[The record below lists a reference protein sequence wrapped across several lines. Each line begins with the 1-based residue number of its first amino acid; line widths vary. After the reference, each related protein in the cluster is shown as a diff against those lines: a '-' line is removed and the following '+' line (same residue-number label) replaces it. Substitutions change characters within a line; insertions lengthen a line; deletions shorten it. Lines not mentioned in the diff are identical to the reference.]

1 MSDKE
6 KNDQTTETTETT
18 EPTETTAIDPDAI
31 EAAEK
36 EADSS
41 GVYVH
46 TFNKPFTYE
55 GKTYDELRFDFD
67 SVNGYGCLSIEQEL
81 RNSGITV
88 PVREFSADY
97 QVRFAAKACAQ
108 KIGSDVLM
116 ALPARDFNR
125 ICNKVRSFLL
135 SLGS

>member
-6 KNDQTTETTETT
+6 KNTTAT
-18 EPTETTAIDPDAI
+18 EPTAIDPDAI

-46 TFNKPFTYE
+46 VLNKPFTYE

-81 RNSGITV
+81 RSSGITV

-97 QVRFAAKACAQ
+97 QVRYAAKACTQ

-135 SLGS
+135 SSGS

>member
-1 MSDKE
+1 MSDKG
-6 KNDQTTETTETT
+6 KNTQATEL
-18 EPTETTAIDPDAI
+18 TAIDPDAI

-36 EADSS
+36 ETDSS

-46 TFNKPFTYE
+46 TLNKPFTYE

-67 SVNGYGCLSIEQEL
+67 SVNGYGCIAIEHEL
-81 RNSGITV
+81 NSSGITA

-97 QVRFAAKACAQ
+97 QVRYAARACTQ

-135 SLGS
+135 RSGS

>member
-6 KNDQTTETTETT
+6 KNAQAT
-18 EPTETTAIDPDAI
+18 EPTVIDPEAL

-46 TFNKPFTYE
+46 TLNKPFTYE
-55 GKTYDELRFDFD
+55 GKTYDELIFDFD
-67 SVNGYGCLSIEQEL
+67 RVNGYGCLSIEQEL
-81 RNSGITV
+81 RSSGITV

-97 QVRFAAKACAQ
+97 QVRYAARACTE

-135 SLGS
+135 RSGS